1 MTQYDAR
8 AVKERYGRLP
18 KSEAQGLNYL
28 KALKCIIAAD
38 GEIAEAEWK
47 ALQKG
52 MQRMGVSAE
61 IIERVT
67 QFEPSP
73 KSLDELLADMKKGGK
88 RARML
93 VRDAIELSRA
103 DGVYAEAEKAAVHR
117 CAQLLGVDSTTVKA
131 LESLVEMEHAVK
143 RLRKALL

>member
-1 MTQYDAR
+1 MSEYDSR
-8 AVKERYGRLP
+8 AVTERYGRTP
-18 KSEAQGLNYL
+18 KSRTQGLNYL
-28 KALKCIIAAD
+28 KALKLIIAAD
-38 GEIAEAEWK
+38 GEIATAEWQ

-52 MQRMGVSAE
+52 MQRMGVSADVVE
-61 IIERVT
+61 TMT
-67 QFEPSP
+67 QFDPASS
-73 KSLDELLADMKKGGK
+73 SLEELLADMKKGGK

-103 DGVYAEAEKAAVHR
+103 DGVYAAAEKAAVRR
-117 CAQLLGVDSTTVKA
+117 CADLLGVDAATVKA